1 MTTKTTSKAAHTRH
15 ATKKVKAEKKEG
27 KLTIKWVVSF
37 IGCPR
42 GMRQTVRGL
51 GFRRMQQVLE
61 VEDTPSI
68 RGMIAR
74 VHHLV
79 RIEG

>member
-1 MTTKTTSKAAHTRH
+1 MTTT
-15 ATKKVKAEKKEG
+15 TKKKPG
-27 KLTIKWVVSF
+27 KLKIKWVRSF

-42 GMRQTVRGL
+42 DMRQTVRGL

-61 VEDTPSI
+61 VQDTPSI

-79 RIEG
+79 VIEG

>member
-1 MTTKTTSKAAHTRH
+1 MAKTTSKPAHTRH
-15 ATKKVKAEKKEG
+15 ATKPGKVEKKEG

-42 GMRQTVRGL
+42 DMRQTVRGL

>member
-1 MTTKTTSKAAHTRH
+1 MTKFKDTHI
-15 ATKKVKAEKKEG
+15 KKVSKTKIEKKAG
-27 KLTIKWVVSF
+27 RLTIKWVVSF

-42 GMRQTVRGL
+42 PMRQTVRGL